1 MPEPVVIIGIGE
13 EGVTGLNQTLLT
25 RILFA
30 DEIWGGER
38 LLSQL
43 PDCKARRVTLSSG
56 LIDSIKRLKNRSS
69 KVKVVILASG
79 DPGFFGIAGTVLSQ
93 LPAEEVKIFPAVS
106 SLQMAFAHV
115 GITWQDAALTSA
127 HARPVSEVIGLVRH
141 NKKTGILTDPR
152 QSPAWIAQK
161 LLSAGTPDCRA
172 IVCENLGEAGETI
185 TETRLSQL
193 PEKGFAPLNVLLV
206 IHDENWS
213 APAAFSSRPDSAYAH
228 INGLIT
234 KRDVRVIS
242 LERLSLCETDIVW
255 DIGAGSGAMSIEM
268 SELAWR
274 GEVFAIEKEK
284 SCLDC
289 IRENMTRFGTMNIH
303 VITGEAPEKLNDLP
317 QPDAVFIGGSG
328 GQLLEILTAVK
339 NAGKLKCRIVANF
352 TLLENLLA
360 ALAWMRENGFQPEVT
375 EARFSYSALT
385 GNGTR
390 LVPSNPVYILSAS
403 IPERM
408 IS

>member
-1 MPEPVVIIGIGE
+1 MPEPVVIIGIDE

-25 RILFA
+25 QILFA

-56 LIDSIKRLKNRSS
+56 LIDSIKELKNRSS
-69 KVKVVILASG
+69 KVKIVILASG

-106 SLQMAFAHV
+106 SLQLAFARV

-127 HARPVSEVIGLVRH
+127 HARPVSEVIGLVRR

-161 LLSAGTPDCRA
+161 LISAGIPDCRA
-172 IVCENLGEAGETI
+172 VVSENLGEAGETI

-193 PEKGFAPLNVLLV
+193 PGKNFSPLNVLLL
-206 IHDENWS
+206 IHDEDWI
-213 APAAFSSRPDSAYAH
+213 PPVVFSSRPDSAYSH
-228 INGLIT
+228 VNGMIT

-242 LERLSLCETDIVW
+242 LERLALHESDVVW
-255 DIGAGSGAMSIEM
+255 DIGAGSGAVSIEM

-274 GEVFAIEKEK
+274 GEVFAIEKDK

-303 VITGEAPEKLNDLP
+303 VIAGEAPEKLIDLL
-317 QPDAVFIGGSG
+317 QPDAVFIGGSSG
-328 GQLLEILTAVK
+328 RLLEILTAVI
-339 NAGKLKCRIVANF
+339 NVGKPKCRIVANF

-360 ALAWMRENGFQPEVT
+360 ALAWMRENGFQPEVS

-390 LVPSNPVYILSAS
+390 LVPANPVYILSAS
-403 IPERM
+403 LPERI